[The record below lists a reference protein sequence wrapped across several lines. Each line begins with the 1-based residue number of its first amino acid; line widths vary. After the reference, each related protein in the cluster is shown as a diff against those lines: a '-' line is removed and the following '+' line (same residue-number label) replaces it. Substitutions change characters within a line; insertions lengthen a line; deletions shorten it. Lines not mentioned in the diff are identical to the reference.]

1 MNAGAYDGEIS
12 HVIESAEVIND
23 KNEVVVLSKEE
34 LELGYRSSI
43 VMKKNYIILSAKFK
57 LKKAEISRI
66 KETVDELTKRREEKQ
81 PLEYPS
87 AGSTF

>member
-43 VMKKNYIILSAKFK
+43 VMKKNYIVLSAKFK

-66 KETVDELTKRREEKQ
+66 KETVDELTKRRKKSN
-81 PLEYPS
+81 L
-87 AGSTF
+87 